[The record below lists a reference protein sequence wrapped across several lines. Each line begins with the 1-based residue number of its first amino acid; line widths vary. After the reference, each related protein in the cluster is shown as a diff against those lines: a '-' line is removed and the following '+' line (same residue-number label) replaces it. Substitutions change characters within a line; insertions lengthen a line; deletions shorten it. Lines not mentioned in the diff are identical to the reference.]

1 MPLVT
6 DELAR
11 WLPARAAKAMNAHGM
26 RTLADLTVRIP
37 RRRQWWVA
45 IPGLGATSAKQVES
59 FFAAHP
65 ELTEKA
71 RALILAEPRNDV
83 VPWEQITL
91 PLELDGS
98 RGKFRAPLDTSTLDA
113 RNDHEAVQ
121 AWLQLHESPATQR
134 AYRKEVE
141 RLLLWAVLERGRA
154 LSSLTSEDAVAYRA
168 FLRRP
173 SPRARWVGPPRPRD
187 AADWRPFAGDLSAR
201 SVAYAIAVI
210 NAMFRWLVQ
219 QRYSLANPFAGL
231 KVRGAN
237 RSESTAVERYFSE
250 GEWAL
255 IQTIA
260 EGLEWGQGWTL
271 AAAQRLRFILSF
283 TFATGLRVSELVSA
297 TLGQIEADGR
307 GDRWLHVIGKGDK
320 KAKVA
325 LPSLARSCLDQ
336 YLMQR
341 GLPTTPSKWRPDTP
355 LVGQLDGEGGITA
368 ARQWSILKRFFRHAA
383 RSIEVGRPSTAEKLL
398 RASTHWMRHT
408 HATHA
413 LAHGVEL
420 VSVRDNLRHASVQTT
435 SGYLHVDEVNRARQL
450 EAAFSSL

>member
-37 RRRQWWVA
+37 RRRQCWVA

-59 FFAAHP
+59 FFAVHP

-83 VPWEQITL
+83 VPWEHITL

-121 AWLQLHESPATQR
+121 AWLHLHESPATQR

-173 SPRARWVGPPRPRD
+173 SPRARWVGSPRPRD

-231 KVRGAN
+231 KVRA
-237 RSESTAVERYFSE
+237 R
-250 GEWAL
+250 
-255 IQTIA
+255 
-260 EGLEWGQGWTL
+260 
-271 AAAQRLRFILSF
+271 
-283 TFATGLRVSELVSA
+283 TGLKAWPWSGTFRRVN
-297 TLGQIEADGR
+297 GR
-307 GDRWLHVIGKGDK
+307 
-320 KAKVA
+320 
-325 LPSLARSCLDQ
+325 
-336 YLMQR
+336 
-341 GLPTTPSKWRPDTP
+341 
-355 LVGQLDGEGGITA
+355 
-368 ARQWSILKRFFRHAA
+368 
-383 RSIEVGRPSTAEKLL
+383 
-398 RASTHWMRHT
+398 
-408 HATHA
+408 
-413 LAHGVEL
+413 
-420 VSVRDNLRHASVQTT
+420 
-435 SGYLHVDEVNRARQL
+435 
-450 EAAFSSL
+450 

>member
-1 MPLVT
+1 MEDRGDDGSSV
-6 DELAR
+6 
-11 WLPARAAKAMNAHGM
+11 ARAAKAMNAPGLK
-26 RTLADLTVRIP
+26 TLADLTVRIP

-45 IPGLGATSAKQVES
+45 VPGLGTTGAKQVES
-59 FFAAHP
+59 FFADHP

-71 RALILAEPRNDV
+71 RALLHAEPRNDV
-83 VPWEQITL
+83 VPWERLEL

-113 RNDHEAVQ
+113 RNDYEAVR
-121 AWLQLHESPATQR
+121 AWLQLHESAATQR
-134 AYRKEVE
+134 SYRKETE
-141 RLLLWAVLERGRA
+141 RLLLWAVLERRRA

-173 SPRARWVGPPRPRD
+173 SPRARWVGPARPRP

-210 NAMFRWLVQ
+210 NALFRWLVQ
-219 QRYSLANPFAGL
+219 QRYCLANPFAGL
-231 KVRGAN
+231 KVRGAS
-237 RSESTAVERYFSE
+237 RSENTTVQRYFSS
-250 GEWAL
+250 GEWSL

-260 EGLEWGQGWTL
+260 EGLEWGQGWSL
-271 AAAQRLRFILSF
+271 PAAQRLRFILSF
-283 TFATGLRVSELVSA
+283 TYATGLRVSELVGA
-297 TLGQIEADGR
+297 TLGQIEVDGL

-336 YLMQR
+336 YLVQR
-341 GLPTTPSKWRPDTP
+341 GLPTTTSKWKQDTP
-355 LVGQLDGEGGITA
+355 LVGQLHLENASGITA
-368 ARQWSILKRFFRHAA
+368 ARLWSILRRFFGHAA
-383 RSIEVGRPSTAEKLL
+383 RTVEAENPSTAEKLL

-413 LAHGVEL
+413 LTNGVDL

-435 SGYLHVDEVNRARQL
+435 SVYLHADEISRARQL
-450 EAAFSSL
+450 EDAFSNL